1 MSQPVWLWVLA
12 WAEAV
17 RCCPRC
23 AALFSSGATDPRAQV
38 AVFSQDAP
46 DVHGEA
52 QQALRACLSYAKP
65 DVWSGL
71 LIRREKWEWE

>member
-1 MSQPVWLWVLA
+1 MVVGAGLGRSCEVLSQM
-12 WAEAV
+12 
-17 RCCPRC
+17 CCPLQLWSHSPC
-23 AALFSSGATDPRAQV
+23 AQV

>member
-23 AALFSSGATDPRAQV
+23 AALFSSGATDPVHRLL
-38 AVFSQDAP
+38 FSARMLQTCT
-46 DVHGEA
+46 V
-52 QQALRACLSYAKP
+52 RLSRLCVPAFHMQNQMCG
-65 DVWSGL
+65 VVC
-71 LIRREKWEWE
+71 